1 MRIRRATEADIPC
14 ILRLVAQLD
23 YDVENEAGKAGA
35 RAVLADPVCVTLLA
49 EDAGQIVG
57 LVGFHVVPQL
67 HHAAPVL
74 TLAEL
79 VVGEGARG
87 SGVGSALLRAAVDQA
102 RAAGCAVVDVA
113 SAFRRTR
120 AHQFYEAHGFVRH
133 GIKLVLELEPPDQ
146 AE

>member
-1 MRIRRATEADIPC
+1 MLIRRAVESDIPHV
-14 ILRLVAQLD
+14 LRLVAQLD
-23 YDVENEAGKAGA
+23 YDVDNEVGEAGA
-35 RAVLADPVCVTLLA
+35 RAVLADPAYVVLLA
-49 EDAGQIVG
+49 EDEGRTVG

-74 TLAEL
+74 TLDEL
-79 VVGEGARG
+79 VVDEGERGAGVGTELLAAAVTHARG
-87 SGVGSALLRAAVDQA
+87 I
-102 RAAGCAVVDVA
+102 GCAVVDVA